1 MEDKYNKRTTSRS
14 FESRFGGGWISSA
27 QYLAETMCARN
38 AKFNRTELPPKF
50 WNDKPWKD
58 YYLYQIKLANA
69 LLKVYSQQ
77 VIFQALRTYNGMKTI
92 SLKSPY
98 LKKELETLEKKNSN
112 QVIEKT
118 ETVEMKQKPTF
129 IKSKSL
135 KRKLEDL
142 DGEEK

>member
-1 MEDKYNKRTTSRS
+1 
-14 FESRFGGGWISSA
+14 
-27 QYLAETMCARN
+27 
-38 AKFNRTELPPKF
+38 
-50 WNDKPWKD
+50 
-58 YYLYQIKLANA
+58 
-69 LLKVYSQQ
+69 
-77 VIFQALRTYNGMKTI
+77 MKTI